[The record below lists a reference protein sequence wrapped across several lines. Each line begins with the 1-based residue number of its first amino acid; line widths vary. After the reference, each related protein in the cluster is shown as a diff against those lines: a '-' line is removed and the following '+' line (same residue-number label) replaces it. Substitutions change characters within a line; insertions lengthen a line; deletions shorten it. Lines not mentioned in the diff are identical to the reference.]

1 LADEWQIGG
10 GGGQRVGA
18 QSQSVVCVVEGLW
31 PGSPADLQAQLES
44 ALRENRPLREQR
56 DILKKRW
63 AFAPNHRRTLW
74 PD

>member
-1 LADEWQIGG
+1 
-10 GGGQRVGA
+10 
-18 QSQSVVCVVEGLW
+18 VVEGLW